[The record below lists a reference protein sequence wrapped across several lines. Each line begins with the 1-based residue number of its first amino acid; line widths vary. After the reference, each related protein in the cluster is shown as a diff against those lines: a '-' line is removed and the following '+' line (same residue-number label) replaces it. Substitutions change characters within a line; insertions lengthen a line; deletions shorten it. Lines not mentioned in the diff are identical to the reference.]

1 MRKLFKLAVVVAAVT
16 GIAKLI
22 SSRMAGWQGLT
33 EAQVRTKLHDTL
45 GSRMPSEAFDQV
57 ADKVVAAM
65 RSKGVID
72 ETADPVD
79 DVAVDENSADA

>member
-1 MRKLFKLAVVVAAVT
+1 MRKLFKLAIVVAAIT

-22 SSRMAGWQGLT
+22 SSRKAGWQGLT

-65 RSKGVID
+65 RSKGAIG
-72 ETADPVD
+72 ETAAPVD
-79 DVAVDENSADA
+79 DVAADEESADA